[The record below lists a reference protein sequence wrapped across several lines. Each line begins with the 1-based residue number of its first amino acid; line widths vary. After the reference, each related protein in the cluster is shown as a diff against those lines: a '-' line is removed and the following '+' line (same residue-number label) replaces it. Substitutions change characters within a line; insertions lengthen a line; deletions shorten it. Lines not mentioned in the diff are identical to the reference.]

1 MKGTNRIISPS
12 RKIFEANS
20 RGLGHQVNKY
30 LNHFVMKRA
39 YVFIFSVLLAIG
51 TSCEEPVDPIIEAVD
66 EAGTLLQRHVWNLED
81 LTIKVRNEDIPPP
94 ILFSFG
100 DSLIKSFKYDLD
112 DLALDASDM
121 RETVVIFDPEERKII
136 SSSGSIDVI
145 GDSIGS
151 YFIFNDQTIRIT
163 TSKFKLNYSYIF
175 DEQEK
180 TLALT
185 LSSEQAGS
193 IISDYNEKLLDAI
206 SGQTPNKIGDLI
218 AKLIYNNEPI
228 QRLLNELV
236 VSALAGQLE
245 FINDFDPGQVSEEL
259 AARILEALGQIDWE
273 KELTDL
279 LRTELEKITNIDPDQ
294 VAAEIAAAVA
304 ERINES
310 LSTDNIRSII
320 FPFIDQI
327 ATNPDQTADAI
338 AKLIIGKFLEVFDEQ
353 TLRPIVFN
361 AWDSFTRL
369 DEEQITTVAGTLT
382 TLIENSFINQ
392 DNLTGLFLPTTQRID
407 ETSLFQLG
415 ALAQEATDNL
425 EVLVNNLN
433 VRFPDLNLE
442 PDYESMQNSIRAI
455 FIAAKPVI
463 GLVGGPERAAEDV
476 ANLILSQFLSSENI
490 NQFFISALTR
500 LQDIDPEVAANA
512 ISTWL
517 SNLAEEVSPEIIV
530 YLSDFLS
537 PILDN
542 IDPQATSLRIAEALN
557 SFIQENVTPEA
568 INGLILPL
576 VEAISNINAD
586 SLAKYLAQKILQLEI
601 IEDVVN
607 EENIAAIILPVLTA
621 IKETNVDNLAQDI
634 VNAIVKSGIFED
646 TITEDRVA
654 TIISLLIYTKL
665 WEDVKIANNFE
676 EVTILLSHD

>member
-1 MKGTNRIISPS
+1 MKSKKIMSPA
-12 RKIFEANS
+12 RKFFKACS
-20 RGLGHQVNKY
+20 RGSGHQVKNY
-30 LNHFVMKRA
+30 FNHFVMKRA

-66 EAGTLLQRHVWNLED
+66 ETEALLQRYVWNLED
-81 LTIKVRNEDIPPP
+81 LSINVRNKDVPPP
-94 ILFSFG
+94 VLFSFG
-100 DSLIKSFKYDLD
+100 DSLIRPFKYDLD
-112 DLALDASDM
+112 DLALDATDM
-121 RETVVIFDPEERKII
+121 RETTVIFEPKERKII
-136 SSSGSIDVI
+136 SSKGTIDAI
-145 GDSIGS
+145 GDSIAS
-151 YFIFNDQTIRIT
+151 YFIFNDQTIRIS
-163 TSKFKLNYSYIF
+163 TSKFKLNYSYIYN
-175 DEQEK
+175 EQEN

-185 LSSEQAGS
+185 LTSEQADR
-193 IISDYNEKLLDAI
+193 IISDYNDKLLDAI
-206 SGQTPNKIGDLI
+206 SGQTPNKVGDLI
-218 AKLIYNNEPI
+218 AGLIYNNEPI

-245 FINDFDPGQVSEEL
+245 FINDFDPDQVSEEL
-259 AARILEALGQIDWE
+259 AARILEALRQIDWE
-273 KELTDL
+273 QELTDL

-310 LSTDNIRSII
+310 LSKENIQSII

-327 ATNPDQTADAI
+327 ATNPDQTADSI
-338 AKLIIGKFLEVFDEQ
+338 AKLIIGKFLEVFDEE
-353 TLRPIVFN
+353 TLRPIIFN

-369 DEEQITTVAGTLT
+369 DEEQIATVAGTLT
-382 TLIENSFINQ
+382 TLIEDSFINQ
-392 DNLTGLFLPTTQRID
+392 DNLTGLFLPITQRID
-407 ETSLFQLG
+407 ETSLLKLG
-415 ALAQEATDNL
+415 ELAQEATDNL

-433 VRFPDLNLE
+433 ARFPDLNLQ
-442 PDYESMQNSIRAI
+442 PDYESMQNSIRNI

-463 GLVGGPERAAEDV
+463 GLVGGPEKAAEDV

-490 NQFFISALTR
+490 NQLFISAITR
-500 LQDIDPEVAANA
+500 LQDVDPEVAANA

-517 SNLAEEVSPEIIV
+517 SNLAEEASPEIII
-530 YLSDFLS
+530 YLSEFLS

-542 IDPQATSLRIAEALN
+542 IDPQTTSLRIAEALN

-586 SLAKYLAQKILQLEI
+586 FLAKYLAQKILELEI
-601 IEDVVN
+601 FEDLVN
-607 EENIAAIILPVLTA
+607 EENIAALILPVLEA

-634 VNAIVKSGIFED
+634 VQAIVQSGIFED
-646 TITEDRVA
+646 VITEDRVA
-654 TIISLLIYTKL
+654 TIISLVIYTNL